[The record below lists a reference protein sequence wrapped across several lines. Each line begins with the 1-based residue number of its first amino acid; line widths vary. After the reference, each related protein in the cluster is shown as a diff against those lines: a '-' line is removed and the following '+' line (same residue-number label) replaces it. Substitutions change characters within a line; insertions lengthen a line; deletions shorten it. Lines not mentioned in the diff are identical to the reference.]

1 VTIVTKKN
9 VNKETIT
16 EVALELLHEKGLS
29 HVSMRNLAS
38 KLNVKAPALY
48 WYIKNKQELLQLL
61 SEHISSQVKFPDQ
74 IDDWEEEIILLS
86 LEIRRVLL
94 SIPDGAEI
102 MMDTLPISTERLH
115 LINKTLEIFHRANFP
130 ENKILLTVTI
140 INNYVTSY
148 VLDEHKQQKMLDEFG
163 TDEVFKLFTES
174 ITSISKDAIPYVY
187 HHMLSIEGKIND
199 EDNFYAGLRL
209 IIKGIKADLENG

>member
-1 VTIVTKKN
+1 MTKKN

-16 EVALELLHEKGLS
+16 EAALEILHEKGLS
-29 HVSMRNLAS
+29 HVSMRNLAT

-61 SEHISSQVKFPDQ
+61 SEHISSQIKFPDQ

-86 LEIRRVLL
+86 LENRRVLL

-102 MMDTLPISTERLH
+102 MMDTLPISTKRLY
-115 LINKTLEIFHRANFP
+115 LINKTLEIFHRANFS
-130 ENKILLTVTI
+130 EDKILLTVTL

-148 VLDEHKQQKMLDEFG
+148 VLDEHKQQKMLDEVG
-163 TDEVFKLFTES
+163 SEQVFKLFTEA

-187 HHMLSIEGKIND
+187 HHMLSLEGKINN
-199 EDNFYAGLRL
+199 EDNFFAGLRL
-209 IIKGIKADLENG
+209 IIKGIKAELETD

>member
-1 VTIVTKKN
+1 MTKKN

-16 EVALELLHEKGLS
+16 EAALEILHEKGLS
-29 HVSMRNLAS
+29 HVSMRNLAT

-61 SEHISSQVKFPDQ
+61 SEHISSQIKFPDQ

-86 LEIRRVLL
+86 LENRRVLL

-102 MMDTLPISTERLH
+102 MMDTLPISTKRLY
-115 LINKTLEIFHRANFP
+115 LINKTLEIFHRANFS
-130 ENKILLTVTI
+130 EDKILLTVTL

-148 VLDEHKQQKMLDEFG
+148 VLDEHKQKKMLDEVG
-163 TDEVFKLFTES
+163 AEQVFKLFTEA

-187 HHMLSIEGKIND
+187 HHMLSLEGKINN
-199 EDNFYAGLRL
+199 EDNFFAGLRL
-209 IIKGIKADLENG
+209 IIKGIKAELETD